1 MKPYEL
7 VLVIKAS
14 LNVDEKTELLSTIED
29 IIGKDTIKQKD
40 DVGVVKAAYALQG
53 KKDNAHIHLVSY
65 YLHTDPASINVFTK
79 KFVFVKGLIRHFF
92 YAMAANEEFVT
103 YADMQKKVEKV
114 LSEKEEKK
122 VSKK

>member
-14 LNVDEKTELLSTIED
+14 LNADEKTELLATIEEY
-29 IIGKDTIKQKD
+29 IGKDTIQQKD
-40 DVGVVKAAYALQG
+40 DIGVLKAAYLLQG
-53 KKDNAHIHLVSY
+53 KKDNTHVHLVSY
-65 YLHTDPASINVFTK
+65 YLHTDPVSINEFTK
-79 KFVFVKGLIRHFF
+79 KFTFVKGLLRHF
-92 YAMAANEEFVT
+92 YYTMTKNEKFVT

-114 LSEKEEKK
+114 FSDKEEKK